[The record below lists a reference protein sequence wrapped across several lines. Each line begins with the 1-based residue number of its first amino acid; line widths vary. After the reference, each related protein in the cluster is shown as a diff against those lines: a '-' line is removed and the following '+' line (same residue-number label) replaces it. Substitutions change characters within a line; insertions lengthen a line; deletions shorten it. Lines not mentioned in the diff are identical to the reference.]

1 MNTIITEENIRL
13 NSTALDKKDAIRQA
27 GDLLVKAGCVAPAYV
42 EGMLAR
48 EAITSTYLGNG
59 VAIPHGRSE
68 DKDTVYQTSLSVV
81 QFPDGVEWEE
91 GEKACLVVG
100 IAALADEHVD
110 ILTNLAEA
118 IEDPAH
124 VEQLVCATDAGLIV
138 ERLNR
143 PPQPQD
149 S

>member
-1 MNTIITEENIRL
+1 MKDILTEQKIRL
-13 NSTALDKKDAIRQA
+13 DSTALDKTDAIRQA

-68 DKDTVYQTSLSVV
+68 DKDTVYRTGLSVV
-81 QFPDGVEWEE
+81 QLPDGVEWEE
-91 GEKACLVVG
+91 GEKACLIVG
-100 IAALADEHVD
+100 IAAIADEHVD
-110 ILTNLAEA
+110 ILSNLAEA
-118 IEDPAH
+118 IEDPAQ
-124 VEQLVCATDAGLIV
+124 VEQLVCATDAELIV
-138 ERLNR
+138 EQLNR

>member
-27 GDLLVKAGCVAPAYV
+27 GDLLVKVDCVAPAYV

-68 DKDTVYQTSLSVV
+68 DKDTVYQTGLSVV

-100 IAALADEHVD
+100 IAAIADEHVD

-118 IEDPAH
+118 IEDPAQA
-124 VEQLVCATDAGLIV
+124 EQLVRATDAGFIV

-143 PPQPQD
+143 APQPQD

>member
-1 MNTIITEENIRL
+1 MNSILTKDNIRL
-13 NSTALDKKDAIRQA
+13 NSTALDKTDAIRQA
-27 GDLLVKAGCVAPAYV
+27 GDLLVKAGYVTPAYV

-68 DKDTVYQTSLSVV
+68 DKDTVYRTGLSVV
-81 QFPDGVEWEE
+81 QLPDGVEWEE

-100 IAALADEHVD
+100 IAAVADEHVD

-118 IEDPAH
+118 IEDPAQAEH
-124 VEQLVCATDAGLIV
+124 LVRATDAGSIV
-138 ERLNR
+138 EQLNR